1 MATSPPAASA
11 PSGGGGS
18 GIVYGAVGVVFL
30 LGAVAAVWFGLRG
43 CGGPDAS
50 SEADAGANAGPSRT
64 SRSDAAVAV
73 VPNTQLADIPIDLD
87 IAEDAGP
94 TIVAAPGG
102 GTKTKI
108 VRVGGGGGSWDCSGE
123 ISIGEARRVAREY
136 DAQARSCYERA
147 LRRNNMLAG
156 TVVMTV
162 RVGANGSVNAVRAG
176 GSLSDGD
183 VRSCVR
189 GIANRWRFP
198 APRGGT
204 CAIVQVP
211 FNFRPRN

>member
-1 MATSPPAASA
+1 M
-11 PSGGGGS
+11 
-18 GIVYGAVGVVFL
+18 GVVFL
-30 LGAVAAVWFGLRG
+30 VGAGLFVWFGLRG
-43 CGGPDAS
+43 CGDPVADA
-50 SEADAGANAGPSRT
+50 ADAGSSSHASVSLEAGIPQANTR
-64 SRSDAAVAV
+64 
-73 VPNTQLADIPIDLD
+73 LAEVPIDLTLE
-87 IAEDAGP
+87 EDAGP
-94 TIVAAPGG
+94 TIVNAPV
-102 GTKTKI
+102 KTKV
-108 VRVGGGGGSWDCSGE
+108 VRVGGGGGGSWDCSGE

-156 TVVMTV
+156 TVVVNV
-162 RVGANGSVNAVRAG
+162 RVGANGAVNAVRAG
-176 GSLSDGD
+176 GTLSDGD

-198 APRGGT
+198 APRGGS